1 MRSIESRHACDQG
14 DGLDHYTW
22 TQFDA
27 REGGIQVLQDSEN
40 NVKVT
45 TELLMVDGGE
55 HGGSWA
61 ARIKGEPIVEGND
74 RSLTHIYFVLTIVL
88 CTGKPSRTSF
98 IFYAGMEGMGG
109 LDLETDENENV
120 RSIYFYPSL
129 RLNEHVRASKAPSF
143 SLVQHLSLM
152 TLPFGSWMVRLFH
165 RSP

>member
-1 MRSIESRHACDQG
+1 MRFTESRHACDQG

-61 ARIKGEPIVEGND
+61 ARIKGEPIVEGK
-74 RSLTHIYFVLTIVL
+74 RSLTHIYFALTIVL
-88 CTGKPSRTSF
+88 CIGKPSRTSF

-109 LDLETDENENV
+109 LDMETDENENV

-129 RLNEHVRASKAPSF
+129 QLNEHVRASKAPSF
-143 SLVQHLSLM
+143 SPVQHLSLM
-152 TLPFGSWMVRLFH
+152 TSPFGSWMVRLFH